1 MLMKT
6 LVVRKF
12 MIIELKKN
20 CKYGVGASLQS
31 LLNRYPAW
39 GIAVIGAYTW
49 TGHDPCAGRGAGRP
63 ALLIG
68 GLRDGQK
75 PTWFNENNILYKIYP
90 RIEPPRHIVRRFGTR
105 RGMQGVGMTE
115 RGVRQAAALLVSL
128 AALADRSAYRCLAV
142 RWFVL
147 VLLRHA
153 ETVVLRVVGNATGW
167 DRSAL
172 EVALG
177 IEVPDV
183 AEGRSSSG
191 RGPADALALAMRLR
205 ALAAL
210 LRAFLPPDDLVGS
223 GGARTAGA
231 LVRSAARLRS
241 RPCVW
246 SGRRVPAPDTS

>member
-1 MLMKT
+1 
-6 LVVRKF
+6 
-12 MIIELKKN
+12 
-20 CKYGVGASLQS
+20 
-31 LLNRYPAW
+31 
-39 GIAVIGAYTW
+39 
-49 TGHDPCAGRGAGRP
+49 
-63 ALLIG
+63 
-68 GLRDGQK
+68 
-75 PTWFNENNILYKIYP
+75 
-90 RIEPPRHIVRRFGTR
+90 
-105 RGMQGVGMTE
+105 MQGVGMTE
-115 RGVRQAAALLVSL
+115 RGVRQAAALLVAL

-153 ETVVLRVVGNATGW
+153 ETVVLRVVGDATGW

-191 RGPADALALAMRLR
+191 RGPADALALAIRLR

-223 GGARTAGA
+223 GKTRTAGA
-231 LVRSAARLRS
+231 RAQRGAPAIAPVRVERPQGACPRHLVAALQQHRAYRFPDPPAVRLPRRAGIGAGKAAAGDSAQLPGAGMAATSDCPGGSDRPREGRPSATVQTLSAPGDRMGSLSEEERRSPARQ
-241 RPCVW
+241 
-246 SGRRVPAPDTS
+246 GN